1 MRRLWLVPVVLGLSA
16 QAAAAPPAAPYDER
30 YYNEGYQVLVAA
42 GSLAR
47 AREVAENALY
57 WRPNDARWLERLAT
71 VAGWQGDTEAALDA
85 WQRLAEQHNDDNAWN
100 QVLRLAPLTYNDELV
115 LKARRRLLERQPTNE
130 QLIDA
135 VAAEYESLGRADEGL
150 AFLAQWYQ
158 RHPSRALL
166 RDMQRLAENIGA
178 DDRAIGYYHAYM
190 DRYGADP
197 EMALR
202 AADLAWLRGDR
213 ESAYRRLTDEAATLT
228 YDPRLTRRLALMAS
242 DLGDWEAALAHL
254 QRLTEAGDLTRPEGY
269 RYLTLA
275 RYRAPERLT
284 GIYRALWRSSG
295 EPQFAL
301 GMLYQYQAD
310 GDRAALGEF
319 FDAMTEEEWRVFRQ
333 RPEFLRLYA
342 SYLYDGGDARGARD
356 ALARALALAPEDRD
370 TRLAWLWLLVSLRDA
385 DALADTLRRWEPA
398 LREQPGFWPP
408 LAAAHMVLDQ
418 PLQALRYE
426 IRLLAD
432 NGDDW
437 RRRWAYAQTL
447 LAAGRDD
454 QAWPVMRAL
463 WRQPPEKIEPADQN
477 LYDAMRSALV
487 LRFAGGDQQLRFQQ
501 RELARTPPGQ
511 RAQRAEWLAQWALGI
526 NAPELAR
533 LWYLRTANQTDAGT
547 RLSRAMLDSDYAQ
560 VASLRD
566 NHGDRLTAAERLQA
580 DTLLGRDRRAAAQLA
595 EQQRHAPALADAN
608 PRQEALLLTAEQ
620 NTALA
625 AEQRQLGPLDVDSLA
640 LTQTLPLRE
649 RWSLD
654 LDLRQRRF
662 TSNDGRLLAVNE
674 NEQRYGLEMAR
685 QGAYLDARFRVGQ
698 RRLFGFNNTE
708 LGVTL
713 GGQPGARWGWMW
725 SYQWQ
730 AGSDET
736 SQLLLGGQR
745 TGQQLALY
753 WNPAANWN
761 TSLSWS
767 SYDYEDLD
775 HNALG
780 QGDLITAQTTWRPW
794 LSRFS
799 PGVRLRHSRGRFD
812 DQRPLGPDIDV
823 MQPGAENIA
832 AVPED
837 YYETEVSLLFGL
849 PEPHTRA
856 HRLQGWG
863 ELGMVDNSIS
873 GQGFIARAGLQGPL
887 LGRDAWRLYLE
898 RSLNTGGAE
907 EDSQRLGL
915 DYRFYY

>member
-1 MRRLWLVPVVLGLSA
+1 MTRLWLVPVVLGLSA
-16 QAAAAPPAAPYDER
+16 QAVAAPPAAPYDER
-30 YYNEGYQVLVAA
+30 YYDEGYQVLVAA

-71 VAGWQGDTEAALDA
+71 VAGWQGDAEAALAA
-85 WQRLAEQHNDDNAWN
+85 WQRLAEQHDSDEAWN

-150 AFLAQWYQ
+150 AFLTRWYQ
-158 RHPSRALL
+158 RHPSRPLL

-178 DDRAIGYYHAYM
+178 DDRAIRYYHDYM

-213 ESAYRRLTDEAATLT
+213 DSAYQRLTDEASTLP
-228 YDPRLTRRLALMAS
+228 YNPRLSRRLALMAS
-242 DLGDWEAALAHL
+242 DLGDWDAALAHL

-275 RYRAPERLT
+275 RYQAPERLT
-284 GIYRALWRSSG
+284 AIYRALWRSSG

-310 GDRAALGEF
+310 GDRAALGDF
-319 FDAMTEEEWRVFRQ
+319 FDAMTEEEWRAFRD

-342 SYLYDGGDARGARD
+342 SYLYNGGDPRGARD
-356 ALARALALAPEDRD
+356 TLARALALAPDDPD
-370 TRLAWLWLLVSLRDA
+370 TRLAWLWLLVTLGD
-385 DALADTLRRWEPA
+385 DTALAETLRRWEPD
-398 LREQPGFWPP
+398 LRERPGFWPP
-408 LAAAHMVLDQ
+408 LAAAHMALDR

-426 IRLLAD
+426 MRLLAD
-432 NGDDW
+432 NPDRW
-437 RRRWAYAQTL
+437 QRRWSYAQTL
-447 LAAGRDD
+447 LAAGRED
-454 QAWPVMRAL
+454 QAWPVMREL
-463 WRQPPEKIEPADQN
+463 WRDPPEKIDAADQD

-487 LRFAGGDQQLRFQQ
+487 LRFANGDRQLRFQQ
-501 RELARTPPGQ
+501 RELARTPPSE
-511 RAQRAEWLAQWALGI
+511 RAQRAEWLDQWAIGI

-533 LWYLRTANQTDAGT
+533 LWYLRAARDGDAGN
-547 RLSRAMLDSDYAQ
+547 RLSRAMLDSDYAE
-560 VASLRD
+560 VVSLRD
-566 NHGDRLTAAERLQA
+566 NQGDRLTAGERLQA
-580 DTLLGRDRRAAAQLA
+580 DTMLGRDRRAAAQLA
-595 EQQRHAPALADAN
+595 EQQRHAPELADGN
-608 PRQEALLLTAEQ
+608 PQQEALLLPAEQ

-625 AEQRQLGPLDVDSLA
+625 AEQRRLGALDIDSLT
-640 LTQTLPLRE
+640 LNQTLPLKE

-654 LDLRQRRF
+654 FDLRRRRF
-662 TSNDGRLLAVNE
+662 TSNDSNLLAVNE
-674 NEQRYGLEMAR
+674 TEQRYGLEMAR
-685 QGAYLDARFRVGQ
+685 EGKHLDTRFRVGQ
-698 RRLFGFNNTE
+698 RRLFGFSNTD
-708 LGVTL
+708 LAVTL
-713 GGQPGARWGWMW
+713 GGQPGARWGWLW
-725 SYQWQ
+725 SYEWQ

-745 TGQQLALY
+745 TGQRLELY
-753 WNPAANWN
+753 WNPASNWN
-761 TSLSWS
+761 TSVSWS
-767 SYDYEDLD
+767 NYDYEDLD

-812 DQRPLGPDIDV
+812 DQRPLGPGIDV
-823 MQPGAENIA
+823 MQPGADNIA

-849 PEPHTRA
+849 PEPHIRA

-873 GQGFIARAGLQGPL
+873 GQGFTPGRLARA
-887 LGRDAWRLYLE
+887 AA
-898 RSLNTGGAE
+898 GARCLAALPGAQ
-907 EDSQRLGL
+907 S
-915 DYRFYY
+915 

>member
-1 MRRLWLVPVVLGLSA
+1 MRRLWLVPVMLGLSA
-16 QAAAAPPAAPYDER
+16 QAGAAPPAAPYDER
-30 YYNEGYQVLVAA
+30 YYDEGYQVLVAA

-130 QLIDA
+130 RLIDA

-150 AFLAQWYQ
+150 AFLAGWYQ

-178 DDRAIGYYHAYM
+178 DERAIGYYQAYM

-213 ESAYRRLTDEAATLT
+213 ESAYQRLTDEAATLA
-228 YDPRLTRRLALMAS
+228 YDPQLTRRLALMAS

-275 RYRAPERLT
+275 RYQAPERLT
-284 GIYRALWRSSG
+284 GIYRALWLGSG

-301 GMLYQYQAD
+301 GMLYRYQAE
-310 GDRAALGEF
+310 GDRAALGDF
-319 FDAMTEEEWRVFRQ
+319 FDAMTEEEWRAFRQ
-333 RPEFLRLYA
+333 KPEFLRLYA
-342 SYLYDGGDARGARD
+342 SYLYEGGDSRGARD
-356 ALARALALAPEDRD
+356 TLARALGLAPEDQD
-370 TRLAWLWLLVSLRDA
+370 TRLAWLWLLV
-385 DALADTLRRWEPA
+385 ALGDDTELAETVRRWEPEV
-398 LREQPGFWPP
+398 RDQRPFWPP
-408 LAAAHMVLDQ
+408 LAAAYMALDRPQ
-418 PLQALRYE
+418 RALRYE
-426 IRLLAD
+426 TRMLVD
-432 NGDDW
+432 NRDHW
-437 RRRWAYAQTL
+437 QRRWSYAQTL
-447 LAAGRDD
+447 LAAGHEN
-454 QAWPVMRAL
+454 QAWPVMREL
-463 WRQPPEKIEPADQN
+463 WRHPPEKVDAADQD
-477 LYDAMRSALV
+477 LFDAMRSALA
-487 LRFAGGDQQLRFQQ
+487 LRFASGDQQLRFQQ
-501 RELARTPPGQ
+501 RELARTPPSE
-511 RAQRAEWLAQWALGI
+511 RAQRAEWLAQWAVGI

-533 LWYLRTANQTDAGT
+533 LWYLRAARDGDAGT
-547 RLSRAMLDSDYAQ
+547 RLSRAMLDSDYAE
-560 VASLRD
+560 VARLRD
-566 NHGDRLTAAERLQA
+566 NHGDRLTAGERLQA
-580 DTLLGRDRRAAAQLA
+580 DTMLGRDRRAAAQLA
-595 EQQRHAPALADAN
+595 EQQRHAPELADGN
-608 PRQEALLLTAEQ
+608 PQQEALLLAAEQ

-625 AEQRQLGPLDVDSLA
+625 AEQRRLGALDIDSLA
-640 LTQTLPLRE
+640 LSQTLPLKE
-649 RWSLD
+649 RWRLD
-654 LDLRQRRF
+654 FDARQRRF
-662 TSNDGRLLAVNE
+662 TSNDSDLLAVNE
-674 NEQRYGLEMAR
+674 TEQRYGLEMAR
-685 QGAYLDARFRVGQ
+685 EGGPLEARFRLGQ

-713 GGQPGARWGWMW
+713 GGQPGARWGWSW
-725 SYQWQ
+725 SYEWQ

-745 TGQQLALY
+745 TGQRLELY
-753 WNPAANWN
+753 WNPASNWN
-761 TSLSWS
+761 TSVSWS
-767 SYDYEDLD
+767 DYDYEDLD

-812 DQRPLGPDIDV
+812 DQRPLGAGIDV
-823 MQPGAENIA
+823 MQPGAGNID

-849 PEPHTRA
+849 PEPHIRA

-863 ELGMVDNSIS
+863 ELGMVENSIS
-873 GQGFIARAGLQGPL
+873 GQGFTARAGVQGPL
-887 LGRDAWRLYLE
+887 LGRDAWRFYLE